1 MDVDESFVPQN
12 IKEKI
17 VRLNVMI
24 KEAEELNKEIIEWY
38 HGALFDIDSK
48 LDVEDE
54 VFDVANM
61 LCVEGID
68 FNAIMEGLST
78 AQIFTCTYK
87 EMNQNEI
94 TNQGL

>member
-12 IKEKI
+12 IKDRIEQ
-17 VRLNVMI
+17 LNTMI
-24 KEAEELNKEIIEWY
+24 KEAEVLSNEIIEWY

-68 FNAIMEGLST
+68 FNAILEGLST
-78 AQIFTCTYK
+78 AQIFKSTYK
-87 EMNQNEI
+87 EMASK
-94 TNQGL
+94 